1 MNNRN
6 YFAVWNTADKNGNIV
21 VFDELRSGDNLS
33 SVELDFGVG
42 SQVVDKE
49 EEVGPEMFQELYY

>member
-42 SQVVDKE
+42 SQVVE
-49 EEVGPEMFQELYY
+49 EEGGVGPEMLRKLCY

>member
-6 YFAVWNTADKNGNIV
+6 YFAVWNTADINGNIV

-33 SVELDFGVG
+33 SVEMDCGVG
-42 SQVVDKE
+42 SQVIDQE
-49 EEVGPEMFQELYY
+49 EDIRPEKFQELYY